1 MEALVSP
8 YPQPVSTE
16 YGLCMRA
23 IECLPSVTTSAATS
37 VAKPGNPPGADSME
51 AVLQVLLTMASK
63 NPKISSKLQGCFFF
77 YFMPLIGRVKNCTAR
92 VV

>member
-1 MEALVSP
+1 MVMTEKYAILLPPWSSMEALVSP

-63 NPKISSKLQGCFFF
+63 NPEKRGE
-77 YFMPLIGRVKNCTAR
+77 M
-92 VV
+92 